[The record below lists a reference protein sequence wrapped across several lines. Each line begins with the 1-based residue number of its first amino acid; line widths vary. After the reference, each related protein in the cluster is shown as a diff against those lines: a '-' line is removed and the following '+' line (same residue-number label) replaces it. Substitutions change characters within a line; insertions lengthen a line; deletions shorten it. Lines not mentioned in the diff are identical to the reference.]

1 MQHELCTIG
10 SSDPPAAA
18 GATAVRLR
26 RKKLFQLLEATPLDL
41 YRDRC
46 VCVRVSARA
55 RADAADLCIGRIRE
69 HDFYRAGLLA
79 QCAAASLPATA
90 RAPTNLARHRRGR
103 ECERARARTCVRAAV
118 RSPPLGSPDPVRAAA
133 YRRWNLD
140 RDELLKARWAATG
153 VMKES
158 IDNFLDAIGDTEWVL
173 GQLVSAVGKRAADT
187 RALLKCAARHIA
199 PGLAI
204 DGISGSTNSSIEGTR
219 WRTRRRSRTR
229 ARRTRPTTR
238 RWTWRSSTWGC
249 A

>member
-1 MQHELCTIG
+1 
-10 SSDPPAAA
+10 
-18 GATAVRLR
+18 
-26 RKKLFQLLEATPLDL
+26 
-41 YRDRC
+41 
-46 VCVRVSARA
+46 VRVSARA
-55 RADAADLCIGRIRE
+55 
-69 HDFYRAGLLA
+69 H
-79 QCAAASLPATA
+79 
-90 RAPTNLARHRRGR
+90 
-103 ECERARARTCVRAAV
+103 VRAAV
-118 RSPPLGSPDPVRAAA
+118 WSPPFGSPDPFRPAA

-204 DGISGSTNSSIEGTR
+204 DGIAARHIAPGLAIDGISGSTNSSIEGTR
-219 WRTRRRSRTR
+219 WRTRRRSRTH